1 MMSNT
6 EYTIKLE
13 AFEGPLALL
22 LHLIEKNRI
31 DIYDIPVAAVAEQYL
46 AYLRAWSEFNMEV
59 ATEFLSM
66 ASTLLLIK
74 SRMLLPK
81 PVRSDELAETEE
93 EEDPRAALVERLI
106 EYRRYREAGDA
117 LQDLLRRRQRYIR
130 RLPRVFMLERALPT
144 GLTLQDLLAAF
155 AALWE
160 TVAEEF
166 RTIVR
171 EEITVQ
177 DKMTDILGLLEAHQ
191 GRLEFRQTLKRS
203 GSKTEI
209 VSTFLAILEL
219 IRLRRIVVRQP
230 EAFGQIFLSWRE

>member
-1 MMSNT
+1 MNGE
-6 EYTIKLE
+6 EYKLKLE

-46 AYLRAWSEFNMEV
+46 AYLRDWNEFNMEM
-59 ATEFLSM
+59 ATEFLGM

-81 PVRSDELAETEE
+81 PVRAEELTEEE
-93 EEDPRAALVERLI
+93 EEDPRAALVERLV
-106 EYRRYREAGDA
+106 EYRRYREAGDG
-117 LQDLLRRRQRYIR
+117 LHELLRRRQRYLR
-130 RLPRVFMLERALPT
+130 RLPQVFALERALPT

-171 EEITVQ
+171 EEVTVQ
-177 DKMTDILGLLEAHQ
+177 DKMSDILALLEAQ
-191 GRLEFRQTLKRS
+191 GGEIEFRQALKRA

-209 VSTFLAILEL
+209 VSAFLAILEL
-219 IRLRRIVVRQP
+219 IRRRQVTVRQT
-230 EAFGQIFLSWRE
+230 EAFGQIFLLRRE

>member
-1 MMSNT
+1 MSNA
-6 EYTIKLE
+6 EYNIKLD

-81 PVRSDELAETEE
+81 PVRSDENVETDE
-93 EEDPRAALVERLI
+93 EEDPRAALVERLV

-117 LQDLLRRRQRYIR
+117 LQDLLRQRQRYFK
-130 RLPRVFMLERALPT
+130 RLPQAFSLERALPT

-171 EEITVQ
+171 EEVTVQ

-191 GRLEFRQTLKRS
+191 GKLEFRQALKRS
-203 GSKTEI
+203 GSKSEI

-219 IRLRRIVVRQP
+219 IRLRRILVRQA
-230 EAFGQIFLSWRE
+230 ESFGQIFLTWRE